1 MSDIKDSLNGLLD
14 INGAIAACLVDSNSG
29 MVLGKAGN
37 SIDLDLAAAV
47 NTEVVSAK
55 KRAIKELKLNDQI
68 DDILITLGKQYHI
81 IRPLKSNPDLFIYLV
96 LNKSVA
102 NLALARIKVNSIES
116 DLAI

>member
-1 MSDIKDSLNGLLD
+1 MADIQKSLEGLLS
-14 INGAIAACLVDSNSG
+14 INGSIAACIVDSSSG
-29 MVLGKAGN
+29 MVLGKLGD

-55 KRAIKELKLNDQI
+55 KRAIKELELADEI
-68 DDILITLGKQYHI
+68 DDILITLNKQYHI
-81 IRPLKSNPDLFIYLV
+81 ICPVKSNTDLFIYLV

-116 DLAI
+116 ALTI